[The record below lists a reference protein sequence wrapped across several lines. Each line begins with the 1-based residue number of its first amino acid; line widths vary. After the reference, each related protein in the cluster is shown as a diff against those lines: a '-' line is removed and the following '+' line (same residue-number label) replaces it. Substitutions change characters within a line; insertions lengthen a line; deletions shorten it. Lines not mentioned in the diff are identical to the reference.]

1 MREHVASLILKHFR
15 SKPIL
20 FHVEQSDLF
29 IVVGSSGHVY
39 PAAGLVNVA
48 QQAGAKTVL
57 VNLEAPLNADAFD
70 EVYLGKAGE
79 LLPGLLKALN

>member
-1 MREHVASLILKHFR
+1 MQMEEIYAD
-15 SKPIL
+15 
-20 FHVEQSDLF
+20 VEQSDLF

-70 EVYLGKAGE
+70 EVDLGKAGE